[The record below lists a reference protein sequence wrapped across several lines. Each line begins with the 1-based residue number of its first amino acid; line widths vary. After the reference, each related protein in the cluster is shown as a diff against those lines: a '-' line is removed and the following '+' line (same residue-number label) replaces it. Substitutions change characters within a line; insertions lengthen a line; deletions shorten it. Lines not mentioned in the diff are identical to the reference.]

1 MKEIRRKKL
10 ELETSKANKNENYNE
25 NQSGTHSETAFVFI
39 PLSVALSSVS
49 RNTTD
54 YHRLYKLNI
63 THAVCMTLGNRT
75 HNYAGQDHISSPV
88 NNTWG
93 FAYCTARR

>member
-1 MKEIRRKKL
+1 MKIREERTQKL
-10 ELETSKANKNENYNE
+10 
-25 NQSGTHSETAFVFI
+25 FVFI
-39 PLSVALSSVS
+39 PLSAALSSVS

-63 THAVCMTLGNRT
+63 THAVCMAFGNRT
-75 HNYAGQDHISSPV
+75 HNYTDQDHISRPV

-93 FAYCTARR
+93 FAYCTARM